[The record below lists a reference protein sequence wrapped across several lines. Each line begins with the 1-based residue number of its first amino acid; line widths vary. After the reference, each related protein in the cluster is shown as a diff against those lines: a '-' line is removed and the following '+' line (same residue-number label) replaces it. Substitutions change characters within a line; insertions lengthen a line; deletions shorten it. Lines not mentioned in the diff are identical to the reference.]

1 MLCAAL
7 LQAASITMHHLRH
20 RLPEVVAAAAQR
32 LVGVGRVAA
41 AADLQEGMNDI
52 AGAAAGLPAVWV

>member
-1 MLCAAL
+1 
-7 LQAASITMHHLRH
+7 MHHLRH